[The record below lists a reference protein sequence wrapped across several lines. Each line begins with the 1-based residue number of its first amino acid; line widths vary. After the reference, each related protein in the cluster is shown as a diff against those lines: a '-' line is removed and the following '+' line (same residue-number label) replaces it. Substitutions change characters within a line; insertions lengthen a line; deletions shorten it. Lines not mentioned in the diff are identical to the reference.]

1 MGNYIFLCSLSESN
15 EFSRK
20 YFQENINTYQI
31 KHSFERN
38 NLFLQLLARIIF
50 PFIAVALCCCN
61 KQFVEKKMRIPK
73 TLFFLVSLAS
83 LSVFDMFTNK
93 AKPVVKGGPRLGL
106 HLSAALSNSSSNIA
120 LHPAALLA
128 LLRALH
134 HCGCSFIERE
144 RIVRPPI
151 LPSTLWALAV
161 SIAGKFSNKDEPGS
175 DSGGYAQL
183 FITFGCCFATLCPNS
198 LCTK

>member
-1 MGNYIFLCSLSESN
+1 MDNYSIFLL
-15 EFSRK
+15 K
-20 YFQENINTYQI
+20 ALDFQESISKKQMPIFIVHQTVLL
-31 KHSFERN
+31 RP
-38 NLFLQLLARIIF
+38 LFQSNSILQLLAWNF
-50 PFIAVALCCCN
+50 CFLLLSALRCCN
-61 KQFVEKKMRIPK
+61 KQFVEKKKMRIPK
-73 TLFFLVSLAS
+73 TLFLYVSLLLASS

-93 AKPVVKGGPRLGL
+93 AKPVKGGPRLGL

-151 LPSTLWALAV
+151 LPSTLWALARHSWQV
-161 SIAGKFSNKDEPGS
+161 F
-175 DSGGYAQL
+175 
-183 FITFGCCFATLCPNS
+183 
-198 LCTK
+198 